1 MADLEELALKRD
13 RGYLVRLIVS
23 LILGAG
29 AATIVWQGMTSDST
43 SGCLAGAFL
52 GQAPPEAKPANAADQ
67 TAKPA
72 P

>member
-13 RGYLVRLIVS
+13 RGYLVRLVVM

-29 AATIVWQGMTSDST
+29 AAMFVWRGMTSDTT

-52 GQAPPEAKPANAADQ
+52 GQPPPDPRP
-67 TAKPA
+67 TPA